1 MPGLEKLANK
11 SGCFAKRTIGA
22 SNARPAFTALKVRLV
37 VSAAALC
44 ASAQGLSQVHPVYAQ
59 QAPPA
64 GETSAVEAKDS
75 GKSLVTRQDAV
86 ALRFRRFE
94 KTLLQMAE
102 FMRKT
107 DPERAELLVRA
118 IGRSKE
124 ERIAQQLEQT
134 VTLLGR
140 DQYGDAIDRQEQ
152 LVTGLK
158 ALLVLLQ
165 SEDRKSEIG
174 KESERLKDLLRDVT
188 AIISKQKDVRAR
200 TERGNNPQ
208 ELIPSQEETARKT
221 GRLIDKIDAQDA
233 QRNQDPSDD
242 DASSQDEPGEGKS
255 EEGQPSEGQPSE
267 GQPSEGQPSEGQP
280 SEGQPSEGQPSE
292 GQPSEGQPSEGQPSE
307 GQPSEGQPSE
317 GQPSQGSPNDES
329 KKTPGRQQ
337 IEEARR
343 EMERAIE
350 ELKQQN
356 RDGASDRQD
365 EAIARLQQ
373 AKEKLEEILRQLREE
388 ERELLL
394 AALEA
399 RFQKM
404 LASQLLIYNSTVNL
418 SGTASEQW
426 TSRHFGRSRELANQ
440 EDELAREADKALNV
454 LREEGSSVAF
464 PEAVEQLREDMRTV
478 AGRLARNDVG
488 ELTQTI
494 EQDIIEALEEL
505 IDALQ
510 REMEEKKD
518 EQQQSQQSPAGQP
531 ERVLVD
537 QLAELKMLRSL
548 QIRINRRTKQLGE
561 IISGE
566 QATQAD
572 VVERLQE
579 LGRRQERVQDATYSI
594 AVGKNR

>member
-1 MPGLEKLANK
+1 MPSLQDIANRR
-11 SGCFAKRTIGA
+11 GHVAKCATGS
-22 SNARPAFTALKVRLV
+22 SNVRPASTELKVRLV
-37 VSAAALC
+37 LLIVAGC
-44 ASAQGLSQVHPVYAQ
+44 AFAHGHSLVHPVYAQ

-64 GETSAVEAKDS
+64 GEASEDVTKEPE
-75 GKSLVTRQDAV
+75 KSLVTRQDAV
-86 ALRFRRFE
+86 ALRFQRFE

-107 DPERAELLVRA
+107 DSDRAELLVRA

-140 DQYGDAIDRQEQ
+140 DQYGDAIDRQEA
-152 LVTGLK
+152 LVAGLK

-165 SEDRKSEIG
+165 SEDRKSEIE
-174 KESERLKDLLRDVT
+174 KESERLKDLLKDIA

-200 TERGNNPQ
+200 TERGNDSQ
-208 ELIPSQEETARKT
+208 ELIPSQQDTAGNT
-221 GRLIDKIDAQDA
+221 DRLIDKIDAQDK
-233 QRNQDPSDD
+233 QRNQNLSDD
-242 DASSQDEPGEGKS
+242 KASREEESGEGKS

-280 SEGQPSEGQPSE
+280 S
-292 GQPSEGQPSEGQPSE
+292 
-307 GQPSEGQPSE
+307 
-317 GQPSQGSPNDES
+317 QGSPNNDS
-329 KKTPGRQQ
+329 KQTPGRQQ
-337 IEEARR
+337 IEEAHR

-350 ELKQQN
+350 ELKRQN

-365 EAIARLQQ
+365 EALARLQQ

-404 LASQLLIYNSTVNL
+404 LAAQLLIYNSTVNL
-418 SGTASEQW
+418 SGTPAEQW
-426 TSRHFGRSRELANQ
+426 SSRHFGRSRELANQ
-440 EDELAREADKALNV
+440 EDELVREADKALNV

-464 PEAVEQLREDMRTV
+464 PEAVEQLREDMRAV
-478 AGRLARNDVG
+478 AGRLARNEVG
-488 ELTQTI
+488 ELTQAI

-510 REMEEKKD
+510 REMEDKKN
-518 EQQQSQQSPAGQP
+518 EQQQNQQASAEQP

-548 QIRINRRTKQLGE
+548 QVRINRRTKQLGR

-579 LGRRQERVQDATYSI
+579 LSRRQARVEDAAHSI

>member
-1 MPGLEKLANK
+1 
-11 SGCFAKRTIGA
+11 
-22 SNARPAFTALKVRLV
+22 
-37 VSAAALC
+37 
-44 ASAQGLSQVHPVYAQ
+44 
-59 QAPPA
+59 
-64 GETSAVEAKDS
+64 
-75 GKSLVTRQDAV
+75 
-86 ALRFRRFE
+86 
-94 KTLLQMAE
+94 
-102 FMRKT
+102 
-107 DPERAELLVRA
+107 
-118 IGRSKE
+118 
-124 ERIAQQLEQT
+124 
-134 VTLLGR
+134 
-140 DQYGDAIDRQEQ
+140 
-152 LVTGLK
+152 
-158 ALLVLLQ
+158 
-165 SEDRKSEIG
+165 
-174 KESERLKDLLRDVT
+174 
-188 AIISKQKDVRAR
+188 
-200 TERGNNPQ
+200 
-208 ELIPSQEETARKT
+208 
-221 GRLIDKIDAQDA
+221 
-233 QRNQDPSDD
+233 
-242 DASSQDEPGEGKS
+242 
-255 EEGQPSEGQPSE
+255 
-267 GQPSEGQPSEGQP
+267 
-280 SEGQPSEGQPSE
+280 
-292 GQPSEGQPSEGQPSE
+292 
-307 GQPSEGQPSE
+307 
-317 GQPSQGSPNDES
+317 
-329 KKTPGRQQ
+329 
-337 IEEARR
+337 
-343 EMERAIE
+343 MERAIE